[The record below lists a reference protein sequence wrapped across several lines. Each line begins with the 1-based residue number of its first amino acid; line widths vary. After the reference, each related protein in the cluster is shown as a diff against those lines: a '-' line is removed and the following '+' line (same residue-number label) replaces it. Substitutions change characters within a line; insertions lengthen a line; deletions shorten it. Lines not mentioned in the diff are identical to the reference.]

1 MTITKYSFAMLG
13 AAVLLTTSVNVL
25 AQRGRGG
32 AGGGPA
38 NPAIGNQQAIQ
49 EGEATYNQ
57 TCTACH
63 GRDGSAGEMAP
74 AVAAPSRRYNRATD
88 AAVFD
93 AIKTG
98 IPQTQ
103 MPSFATKFS
112 DDQIW
117 KVVAYIHGLRGTA
130 IDAPAQGNAAN
141 GEQIYLGKGQCS
153 TCHMVNGKGSLMG
166 PDLSNLA
173 GMRKTQSIVNAL
185 TKELHRIPG
194 DGGTHDSVLMPLQT
208 YQPVRVT
215 LADGKV
221 LNGVLR
227 NEDSFSIQLFSTDN
241 QLHLLDRSKLKE
253 VYYQP
258 KSLMPTDYDKRL
270 TPQELQ
276 DLMAY
281 LTRLF
286 VAPLPPLP
294 GGRGGPPPA

>member
-1 MTITKYSFAMLG
+1 MNKYSLAIFAV
-13 AAVLLTTSVNVL
+13 AALVAASVGVS
-25 AQRGRGG
+25 AQRGGRGG
-32 AGGGPA
+32 GAAGPA

-49 EGEATYNQ
+49 EGEAIYNQ

-63 GRDGSAGEMAP
+63 GKDGSAGEMAP
-74 AVAAPSRRYNRATD
+74 AVAAPSRRYNRVTD
-88 AAVFD
+88 AQVFD
-93 AIKTG
+93 AVKNG

-103 MPSFATKFS
+103 MPPFGGKFS

-117 KVVAYIHGLRGTA
+117 KIVAYIHGLRGTA
-130 IDAPAQGNAAN
+130 IDAPTQGNAAN
-141 GEQIYLGKGQCS
+141 GEQIFWNKGQCG
-153 TCHMVNGKGSLMG
+153 TCHMIKGKGSLLG

-185 TKELHRIPG
+185 TKEIHRIPG

-221 LNGVLR
+221 MNGVLR
-227 NEDSFSIQLFSTDN
+227 NEDSFSLQLFGTDN
-241 QLHLLDRSKLKE
+241 QLYLLERAKVKE

-270 TPQELQ
+270 TPQEFQ
-276 DLMAY
+276 DLMAF
-281 LTRLF
+281 LTRLY

>member
-227 NEDSFSIQLFSTDN
+227 NEDSFSIQLFATDN